1 VFDVLINVDRIESAG
16 HGNTDALKQV
26 IREYGTII
34 IKIVNGVVDKDAV
47 VNFSELLSRYTS
59 LTNNK
64 VSLALLIGEEV
75 TGDAHNLAL
84 YLKNKKIGYMI
95 VIEKPVL
102 LS

>member
-1 VFDVLINVDRIESAG
+1 VLLPRYLFDLVMEGML
-16 HGNTDALKQV
+16 LLL
-26 IREYGTII
+26 
-34 IKIVNGVVDKDAV
+34 DAV
-47 VNFSELLSRYTS
+47 ANFSELLSRYTS

-64 VSLALLIGEEV
+64 VSLALLIGEDA
-75 TGDAHNLAL
+75 TADAHNLAL

>member
-1 VFDVLINVDRIESAG
+1 M
-16 HGNTDALKQV
+16 
-26 IREYGTII
+26 
-34 IKIVNGVVDKDAV
+34 VDKDAV
-47 VNFSELLSRYTS
+47 VKFSELLSRYIS

-64 VSLALLIGEEV
+64 VSLALLTGEEV
-75 TGDAHNLAL
+75 TADAHNLAL